1 MDIFILSIY
10 IKNTNNYITKK
21 TVLFPELSKLFDFM
35 KNKYYTTN
43 LIENENE
50 YNIEYILHTNKVY
63 IKTIGIETL
72 TIQKISIAD
81 INKET
86 YQEDVK
92 IPYR

>member
-50 YNIEYILHTNKVY
+50 YNIEYILHTNKVR
-63 IKTIGIETL
+63 
-72 TIQKISIAD
+72 D
-81 INKET
+81 
-86 YQEDVK
+86 
-92 IPYR
+92 

>member
-43 LIENENE
+43 LIENETE
-50 YNIEYILHTNKVY
+50 YNIGYILHTNKVY
-63 IKTIGIETL
+63 VKTIGIETL